1 MDNNDNNNN
10 SLSLINTENENYSKN
25 KNKKNKYL
33 KIILIFSILLII
45 ILISLI
51 IFLIVKKDNKNN
63 KKNTFEHLIRLK
75 NWSGCSNNSISLT
88 GEQISS
94 GKYNKNVDKVFINAP
109 SEWTVVTAMGLLNG
123 ESLDIFFENNLNFT
137 NKTQF
142 DNDWYFK
149 SYFDL
154 ENINEN
160 SLILL
165 HIHGINYKGELYID
179 GKKYEEKILIGTF
192 IKYTIDITNYLDY
205 SKKTHI
211 ILFSIKRPHNQW
223 GGRQYEN
230 ETDLSISFV
239 DWNPEAPDSNMGIW
253 QPVDVEI
260 LENKTITVSSSLIST
275 LYDDKNDIADVS
287 IRLIFYNWGNE
298 TYNLTGNFSIGD
310 NITCDF
316 SLLDE
321 NIEPKKEK
329 ILDITSDDCSFLKI
343 KNPKLWWPYQMGTP
357 YLYNLSIYIDSP
369 FPYYY
374 TKLIG
379 LREISSELSSDNNKR
394 VYLINHKKLLL
405 KGAGWTPDLFLRMSS
420 EKYLKHINYV
430 KDMGLNVIR
439 LEGKFE
445 HDEFYSLCDQYGIL
459 IIDGFNCGDAW
470 QRWKNWSDEVL
481 SLAKESLKSL
491 LRKLGI
497 HPSLLIFI
505 QGSDYP
511 PQDRVEKEFNKI
523 FESEKWPNQ
532 ILTSATSQESNITS
546 YTGVKMTG
554 PYSWVPPHY
563 FYFDENETYGGFW
576 GFLTEGGPGENPL
589 RYGSYNLTFK
599 EDNIKWPLNE
609 SIWYYHCGNVVS
621 KFSTLN
627 FFLTPI
633 EERFGKIKNF
643 DDFQKKSMI
652 SVYDSHRAMF
662 EAYIVNRYISTGLIH
677 WMLNN
682 AWPGNI
688 WHLYDYYFIPTP
700 SYFAVKKANEKIH
713 ALYTYNDSSIYLV
726 NNYFQD
732 CCCDLNLSY
741 YLFDENGKEFN
752 NNNFTLKKCLKGD
765 SNELITTLNETIYKT
780 NVIFL
785 HIIIEYY
792 ENKNDK
798 IYSSNTYLLNKE
810 MDIMDYSES
819 TFYNVGIVKYA
830 NFTIIENLEKT
841 EININNIKTIN
852 LNDSYAQ
859 TTFDIQNVGNTLAF
873 VIEIFLINKNS
884 NKLYSPIFYNDNYF
898 SLKPS
903 EKNNIVVIYKIEEN
917 NKNNP
922 SIKINGWNTI
932 LNNNNI

>member
-1 MDNNDNNNN
+1 MDNNDDNNKL
-10 SLSLINTENENYSKN
+10 LSLVNSDIEQKISN

-33 KIILIFSILLII
+33 KIYLILAILLII
-45 ILISLI
+45 ILIVLI
-51 IFLIVKKDNKNN
+51 IFLISKKHNKN
-63 KKNTFEHLIRLK
+63 KKNSFIIRLN
-75 NWSGCSNNSISLT
+75 NWSGCSNKSISLS
-88 GEQISS
+88 GEEISS
-94 GKYNKNVDKVFINAP
+94 GKYNDIVDKAFINAP
-109 SEWTVVTAMGLLNG
+109 PEWTVVTAMGLLNG

-137 NKTQF
+137 DKTQF
-142 DNDWYFK
+142 DDNWYFK

-154 ENINEN
+154 ENINKN

-165 HIHGINYKGELYID
+165 HIHGINYQGELYID
-179 GKKYEEKILIGTF
+179 GKKYEEKIIIGTF
-192 IKYTIDITNYLDY
+192 IKYSIDITNYLDY
-205 SKKTHI
+205 KKKTHI

-223 GGRQYEN
+223 GGKQYEN

-260 LENKTITVSSSLIST
+260 FESKAITVSSSLIT
-275 LYDDKNDIADVS
+275 TIYDDKNDIADVS
-287 IRLIFYNWGNE
+287 IRIILYNWGKDE
-298 TYNLTGNFSIGD
+298 YKLKGNFSIGED
-310 NITCDF
+310 ISCDF
-316 SLLDE
+316 SSL
-321 NIEPKKEK
+321 NKKIEPQKEE
-329 ILDITSDDCSFLKI
+329 ILDITSDICSFLKI

-357 YLYNLSIYIDSP
+357 YLYNLTIYIDSP
-369 FPYYY
+369 YPYYY

-379 LREISSELSSDNNKR
+379 LREVSSELSSDKKKR
-394 VYLINHKKLLL
+394 VYLINKKKLLL

-445 HDEFYSLCDQYGIL
+445 HDEFYSLCDEYGIL

-470 QRWKNWSDEVL
+470 QRWKRWSEYVL

-491 LRKLGI
+491 LRKLSI

-511 PQDRVEKEFNKI
+511 PIDLVEIEFNKI
-523 FESEKWPNQ
+523 FDSEKWPNQ
-532 ILTSATSQESNITS
+532 ILTSATGQISDVSGH
-546 YTGVKMTG
+546 TGVKMTG

-599 EDNIKWPLNE
+599 KENIKWPLNE

-643 DDFQKKSMI
+643 EDFQKKSMI
-652 SVYDSHRAMF
+652 TVYDSHRAMF
-662 EAYIVNRYISTGLIH
+662 EAYIINRYTSTGLIH

-688 WHLYDYYFIPTP
+688 WHLYDYYFNPTP

-713 ALYTYNDSSIYLV
+713 ALYNYNNSSIYLV
-726 NNYFQD
+726 NNYFQK
-732 CCCDLNLSY
+732 CCGVLNMSVF
-741 YLFDENGKEFN
+741 LFDENGIEFY
-752 NNNFTLKKCLKGD
+752 NNNFTFINCLKGD
-765 SNELITTLNETIYKT
+765 YNKFIIKFNERMYKT

-785 HIIIEYY
+785 HIIIEYK
-792 ENKNDK
+792 ENKKEDIN
-798 IYSSNTYLLNKE
+798 YSSNTYLLNKE
-810 MDIMDYSES
+810 MDIMNYTNSS
-819 TFYNVGIVKYA
+819 FYNVGILKYA
-830 NFTIIENLEKT
+830 NFKIIENLKKT
-841 EININNIKTIN
+841 EIKINNIKTIN
-852 LNDSYAQ
+852 LNDTYAQ
-859 TTFDIQNVGNTLAF
+859 TTFEIQNVGNTLAF
-873 VIEIFLINKNS
+873 VIEIFLINKNN

-903 EKNNIVVIYKIEEN
+903 EKNNINIIYKIEEN
-917 NKNNP
+917 INNDP
-922 SIKINGWNTI
+922 LIKINGWNTI
-932 LNNNNI
+932 FNNNI

>member
-1 MDNNDNNNN
+1 MDNNDDNNKL
-10 SLSLINTENENYSKN
+10 LSLVNSDIEQKISN

-33 KIILIFSILLII
+33 KIYLILAILLII
-45 ILISLI
+45 ILIVLI
-51 IFLIVKKDNKNN
+51 IFLISKKHNKN
-63 KKNTFEHLIRLK
+63 KKNSFIIRLN
-75 NWSGCSNNSISLT
+75 NWSGCSNKSISLS
-88 GEQISS
+88 GEEISS
-94 GKYNKNVDKVFINAP
+94 GKYNDIVDKAFINAP
-109 SEWTVVTAMGLLNG
+109 PEWTVVTAMGLLNG

-137 NKTQF
+137 DKTQF
-142 DNDWYFK
+142 DDNWYFK

-154 ENINEN
+154 ENINKN

-165 HIHGINYKGELYID
+165 HIHGINYQGELYID
-179 GKKYEEKILIGTF
+179 GKKYEEKIIIGTF
-192 IKYTIDITNYLDY
+192 IKYSIDITNYLDY
-205 SKKTHI
+205 KKKTHI

-223 GGRQYEN
+223 GGKQYEN

-260 LENKTITVSSSLIST
+260 FESKAITVSSSLIT
-275 LYDDKNDIADVS
+275 TIYDDKNDIADVS
-287 IRLIFYNWGNE
+287 IRIILYNWGKDE
-298 TYNLTGNFSIGD
+298 YKLKGNFSIGED
-310 NITCDF
+310 ISCDF
-316 SLLDE
+316 SSL
-321 NIEPKKEK
+321 NKKIEPQKEE
-329 ILDITSDDCSFLKI
+329 ILDITSDICSFLKI

-357 YLYNLSIYIDSP
+357 YLYNLTIYIDSP
-369 FPYYY
+369 YPYYY

-379 LREISSELSSDNNKR
+379 LREVSSELSSDKKKR
-394 VYLINHKKLLL
+394 VYLINKKKLLL

-445 HDEFYSLCDQYGIL
+445 HDEFYSLCDEYGIL

-470 QRWKNWSDEVL
+470 QRWKRWSEYVL

-491 LRKLGI
+491 LRKLSI

-511 PQDRVEKEFNKI
+511 PIDLVEIEFNKI
-523 FESEKWPNQ
+523 FDSEKWPNQ
-532 ILTSATSQESNITS
+532 ILTSATGQISDVSGH
-546 YTGVKMTG
+546 TGVKMTG

-599 EDNIKWPLNE
+599 KENIKWPLNE

-643 DDFQKKSMI
+643 EDFQKKSMI
-652 SVYDSHRAMF
+652 TVYDSHRAMF
-662 EAYIVNRYISTGLIH
+662 EAYIINRYTSTGLIH

-688 WHLYDYYFIPTP
+688 WHLYDYYFNPTP

-713 ALYTYNDSSIYLV
+713 ALYNYNNSSIYLV
-726 NNYFQD
+726 NNYFQK
-732 CCCDLNLSY
+732 CCGVLNMSV
-741 YLFDENGKEFN
+741 YLFDENGIEFY
-752 NNNFTLKKCLKGD
+752 NNNFTFINCLKGD
-765 SNELITTLNETIYKT
+765 YNKFIIKFNERMYKT

-785 HIIIEYY
+785 HIIIEYK
-792 ENKNDK
+792 ENKKEDIN
-798 IYSSNTYLLNKE
+798 YSSNTYLLNKE
-810 MDIMDYSES
+810 MDIMNYTNSS
-819 TFYNVGIVKYA
+819 FYNVGILKYA
-830 NFTIIENLEKT
+830 NFKIIENLKKT
-841 EININNIKTIN
+841 EIKINNIKTIN
-852 LNDSYAQ
+852 LNDTYAQ
-859 TTFDIQNVGNTLAF
+859 TTFEIQNVGNTLAF
-873 VIEIFLINKNS
+873 VIEIFLINKNN

-903 EKNNIVVIYKIEEN
+903 EKNNINIIYKIEEN
-917 NKNNP
+917 INNDP
-922 SIKINGWNTI
+922 LIKINGWNTI
-932 LNNNNI
+932 FNNNI

>member
-1 MDNNDNNNN
+1 MDNIGNDNKL
-10 SLSLINTENENYSKN
+10 LSLINHEKKQNSIN
-25 KNKKNKYL
+25 KNKKNKNL
-33 KIILIFSILLII
+33 KIYLIFVILLII
-45 ILISLI
+45 ILIVLI
-51 IFLIVKKDNKNN
+51 IFIILEKNN
-63 KKNTFEHLIRLK
+63 KKKKNKNNYFLIRLN
-75 NWSGCSNNSISLT
+75 NWSGCSNKSISLS
-88 GEQISS
+88 GEEISS
-94 GKYNKNVDKVFINAP
+94 GKYNNIVDKVFIKAP
-109 SEWTVVTAMGLLNG
+109 PEWTVVTAMGLLNG

-142 DNDWYFK
+142 DDNWYFK

-154 ENINEN
+154 ENITKNY
-160 SLILL
+160 LILL
-165 HIHGINYKGELYID
+165 HIHGINYQGELYID
-179 GKKYEEKILIGTF
+179 GKKYKKIIIGTF
-192 IKYTIDITNYLDY
+192 IKYSIDITNYLDY
-205 SKKTHI
+205 KKKTHI
-211 ILFSIKRPHNQW
+211 ILFSIKKPHNQW
-223 GGRQYEN
+223 GGKKYEN

-260 LENKTITVSSSLIST
+260 FERKAITVLSSLITT
-275 LYDDKNDIADVS
+275 LYDDKNDMADVS
-287 IRLIFYNWGNE
+287 IRIILYNWGRDK
-298 TYNLTGNFSIGD
+298 YKLKGNFSIGD
-310 NITCDF
+310 EITCDF
-316 SLLDE
+316 STLKKK
-321 NIEPKKEK
+321 IEPQKEE
-329 ILDITSDDCSFLKI
+329 IIDITSDNCSILKI

-379 LREISSELSSDNNKR
+379 LREVSSELSSDNKKR
-394 VYLINHKKLLL
+394 VYLINKKKLLL

-470 QRWKNWSDEVL
+470 ERWRNWSDYVL

-491 LRKLGI
+491 LRKLSI

-505 QGSDYP
+505 QGSDFP
-511 PQDRVEKEFNKI
+511 PLDLVEIEFNEI
-523 FESEKWPNQ
+523 FKTEKWPNQ
-532 ILTSATSQESNITS
+532 ILTSATAKISNVS
-546 YTGVKMTG
+546 GYTGVKMTG

-563 FYFDENETYGGFW
+563 FYFDINETYGGFW

-599 EDNIKWPLNE
+599 EENLKWPLNE

-633 EERFGKIKNF
+633 EERFGNIKNF
-643 DDFQKKSMI
+643 EDFQKKSMVTI
-652 SVYDSHRAMF
+652 YDSHRAMF
-662 EAYIVNRYISTGLIH
+662 EAYIINRYISTGLIH

-688 WHLYDYYFIPTP
+688 WHLYDYYFYPTP

-726 NNYFQD
+726 NNYFQEF
-732 CCCDLNLSY
+732 CCNLNLSY
-741 YLFDENGKEFN
+741 YIFDEDGKEFH
-752 NNNFTLKKCLKGD
+752 NNNFTIKNCIKGD
-765 SNELITTLNETIYKT
+765 SNLFITKFDDENIT
-780 NVIFL
+780 NVFFL
-785 HIIIEYY
+785 HIIIEYN

-810 MDIMDYSES
+810 MDIMNYTGSS
-819 TFYNVGIVKYA
+819 FYNVEILKYA
-830 NFTIIENLEKT
+830 NFKIIENLEKT
-841 EININNIKTIN
+841 EIKINNIKTIN
-852 LNDSYAQ
+852 LNDTYAQ

-873 VIEIFLINKNS
+873 VIEIILINKNN

-898 SLKPS
+898 SLIPS
-903 EKNNIVVIYKIEEN
+903 EKNNIIVIYKIEEN
-917 NKNNP
+917 NNNEP
-922 SIKINGWNTI
+922 YIKINGWNTI
-932 LNNNNI
+932 FNNNI

>member
-1 MDNNDNNNN
+1 MDNNDDNNKL
-10 SLSLINTENENYSKN
+10 LSLVNSDIEQKISN

-33 KIILIFSILLII
+33 KIYLILAILLII
-45 ILISLI
+45 ILIVLI
-51 IFLIVKKDNKNN
+51 IFLISKKHNKN
-63 KKNTFEHLIRLK
+63 KKNSFIIRLN
-75 NWSGCSNNSISLT
+75 NWSGCSNKSISLS
-88 GEQISS
+88 GEEISS
-94 GKYNKNVDKVFINAP
+94 GKYNDIVDKAFINAP
-109 SEWTVVTAMGLLNG
+109 PEWTVVTAMGLLNG

-137 NKTQF
+137 DKTQF
-142 DNDWYFK
+142 DDNWYFK

-154 ENINEN
+154 ENINKN

-165 HIHGINYKGELYID
+165 HIHGINYQGELYID
-179 GKKYEEKILIGTF
+179 GKKYEEKIIIGTF
-192 IKYTIDITNYLDY
+192 IKYSIDITNYLDY
-205 SKKTHI
+205 KKKTHI

-223 GGRQYEN
+223 GGKQYEN

-260 LENKTITVSSSLIST
+260 FESKAITVSSSMITT

-287 IRLIFYNWGNE
+287 IRIILYNWGKDE
-298 TYNLTGNFSIGD
+298 YKLKGNFSIGED
-310 NITCDF
+310 ISCDF
-316 SLLDE
+316 SSL
-321 NIEPKKEK
+321 NKKIEPQKEE
-329 ILDITSDDCSFLKI
+329 ILDITSDICSFLKI

-357 YLYNLSIYIDSP
+357 YLYNLTIYIDSP
-369 FPYYY
+369 YPYYY

-379 LREISSELSSDNNKR
+379 LREVSSELSSDKKKR
-394 VYLINHKKLLL
+394 VYLINKKKLLL

-445 HDEFYSLCDQYGIL
+445 HDEFYSLCDEYGIL

-470 QRWKNWSDEVL
+470 QRWKRWSEYVL

-491 LRKLGI
+491 LRKLSI

-511 PQDRVEKEFNKI
+511 PIDLVEIEFNKI
-523 FESEKWPNQ
+523 FDSEKWPNQ
-532 ILTSATSQESNITS
+532 ILTSATGQISEVSG

-599 EDNIKWPLNE
+599 KENIKWPLNE

-643 DDFQKKSMI
+643 EDFQKKSMI
-652 SVYDSHRAMF
+652 TVYDSHRAMF
-662 EAYIVNRYISTGLIH
+662 EAYIINRYTSTGLIH

-688 WHLYDYYFIPTP
+688 WHLYDYYFNPTP

-726 NNYFQD
+726 NNYFQE
-732 CCCDLNLSY
+732 CCGVLNLSV
-741 YLFDENGKEFN
+741 YLFDENGIEFY
-752 NNNFTLKKCLKGD
+752 NNNFTFINCLKGD
-765 SNELITTLNETIYKT
+765 YNKFIIKFNERIYKT

-785 HIIIEYY
+785 HIIIEYK
-792 ENKNDK
+792 ENKKEDIN
-798 IYSSNTYLLNKE
+798 YSSNTYLLNKE
-810 MDIMDYSES
+810 MDIMNYTNSS
-819 TFYNVGIVKYA
+819 FYNVGILKYA
-830 NFTIIENLEKT
+830 NFKIIENLKKT
-841 EININNIKTIN
+841 EIKINNIKTIN
-852 LNDSYAQ
+852 LNNTYAQ
-859 TTFDIQNVGNTLAF
+859 TTFDIQNVGNNLAF
-873 VIEIFLINKNS
+873 VIEIFLINKNN

-903 EKNNIVVIYKIEEN
+903 EKNNINIIYKIEEN
-917 NKNNP
+917 INNDP
-922 SIKINGWNTI
+922 LIKINGWNTI
-932 LNNNNI
+932 FNNNI